1 MSSPLRQTSPG
12 PTMRFRPPGPQPG
25 VLRRDRVTEALHAA
39 VAGAPVTVVS
49 APSGFGKTTAVAQWA
64 TSVDRVAWLALSP
77 FDVDPARLTRGVVEA
92 LRATSGDASER
103 DLPAL
108 TNPERAYEE
117 ICRVFG
123 DRDARVHLVVD
134 DAHRAGERWRHGL
147 LGMLAEQ
154 PPDGLRLVLV
164 GTTLLELTLSRQR
177 VTAPEGFLG
186 ADLLSFTREEVARLA
201 PAAREGLGADAIVEE
216 TGGWPIAVRL
226 MMIGGARP
234 ERSAPSASSF
244 LGEYVREHVL
254 GALPPEV
261 ARFVLDA
268 TVCAELTPELSAQVT
283 QREDAAELLEACVR
297 LGLFLDRFDGPHGP
311 VYRWH
316 RTFARRCGEIA
327 AADRDRLADVHRRAA
342 ATLAESD
349 PVAAIGHALRGG
361 EPDVARTILDRHW
374 LGLVV
379 GGSAAEVEHAVT
391 ELRRHDPDDPDLL
404 LVQACACDALGER
417 HVARE
422 LFQRAHALRD
432 RDGVPAS
439 TVVPVARLLLADDSA
454 DVVEAS
460 AQVHALLHDATAV
473 EVADRTA
480 LDYLLGWSEIRHRG
494 DPALPVEYF
503 AAAAREAERSADPER
518 VRWSLAQ
525 LAFGQVWAGRVVDAR
540 DTLARIA
547 PHVSDERHRGGTEA
561 AAAGFVAYWSGDSA
575 DATESF
581 SAVLDGGEADRV
593 VAGLSRMMI
602 AYAAAETGD
611 VAACRRAAIAV
622 QEIPL
627 EVIRGFSWAALRESA
642 VALLDEAVG
651 NGERARR
658 IAARSVQRPDLPLVN
673 VALAGVLRRA
683 EEYPAALESLRSLRG
698 YAEVSYVKAS
708 TLITAAVMRRH
719 AGRHEEAH
727 ELCEAAVAVASG
739 EGIRVLFG
747 PREVAVRRLLHEHVH
762 FGTQFEDFI
771 GRCLAMD
778 AAGSLADRL
787 SERER
792 EVFQQL
798 QTARTL
804 PEIARELSVSVN
816 TVKTHQ
822 RAIYRKLGVSSRREA
837 VRSTV

>member
-1 MSSPLRQTSPG
+1 
-12 PTMRFRPPGPQPG
+12 MRFRPPAPQPG
-25 VLRRDRVTEALHAA
+25 VLRRDRVTQALRAA
-39 VAGAPVTVVS
+39 VSASAVTVVS
-49 APSGFGKTTAVAQWA
+49 APCGFGKTTAVAQWA
-64 TSVDRVAWLALSP
+64 ATTDRVAWLALSP
-77 FDVDPARLTRGVVEA
+77 FDVDPGRLTRGVVEA
-92 LRATSGDASER
+92 LRTSSGDAGELSAGLG
-103 DLPAL
+103 D
-108 TNPERAYEE
+108 PERAYEE

-123 DRDARVHLVVD
+123 DRAARVHLVVD
-134 DAHRAGERWRHGL
+134 DAHRAGERWRDGL
-147 LGMLAEQ
+147 LGMLTEQ
-154 PPDGLRLVLV
+154 PPDGLRVVLV

-177 VTAPEGFLG
+177 VTAPESFLG
-186 ADLLSFTREEVARLA
+186 ADLLSFTHDEVAQLA
-201 PAAREGLGADAIVEE
+201 PTARDGLGADAIVEE

-234 ERSAPSASSF
+234 ERGAPSASSF

-261 ARFVLDA
+261 ARFVLDTTA
-268 TVCAELTPELSAQVT
+268 CAELTPEVAVAVT
-283 QREDAAELLEACVR
+283 LRDDAADLLETCVR

-327 AADRDRLADVHRRAA
+327 AADRERLAEVHRRAA
-342 ATLAESD
+342 VTLADPD
-349 PVAAIGHALRGG
+349 PVAAIGHALRAGDTG
-361 EPDVARTILDRHW
+361 VAREILARRW

-379 GGSAAEVEHAVT
+379 AGDAVEVERAAT
-391 ELRRHDPDDPDLL
+391 ELLRQDPDDAHLL
-404 LVQACACDALGER
+404 LVRACACDALGEP

-422 LFQRAHALRD
+422 LFQRAQALLAGD
-432 RDGVPAS
+432 SAEES
-439 TVVPVARLLLADDSA
+439 AVVPVARLLLADESA

-460 AQVHALLHDATAV
+460 ARVHALLHEASAV
-473 EVADRTA
+473 ELADRTA

-494 DPALPVEYF
+494 DPGLPAEYF
-503 AAAAREAERSADPER
+503 ADAAREAERSGDLER

-525 LAFGQVWAGRVVDAR
+525 LAFGQVWAGRFVDAR
-540 DTLARIA
+540 HTLSRVGATAADA
-547 PHVSDERHRGGTEA
+547 PPTGGTA
-561 AAAGFVAYWSGDSA
+561 AAASGFVAYWSGDSA
-575 DATESF
+575 EAIAAF
-581 SAVLDGGEADRV
+581 SAVRGDGENDRV
-593 VAGLSRMMI
+593 VAGLARMMI

-651 NGERARR
+651 SGDRARR
-658 IAARSVQRPDLPLVN
+658 IAGRAVQRPDLPLVN

-683 EEYPAALESLRSLRG
+683 EEYPAALETLRSLRG
-698 YAEVSYVKAS
+698 YGEVSYVKAS

-778 AAGSLADRL
+778 AGGSLADRL

-804 PEIARELSVSVN
+804 PEIARELSVSIN